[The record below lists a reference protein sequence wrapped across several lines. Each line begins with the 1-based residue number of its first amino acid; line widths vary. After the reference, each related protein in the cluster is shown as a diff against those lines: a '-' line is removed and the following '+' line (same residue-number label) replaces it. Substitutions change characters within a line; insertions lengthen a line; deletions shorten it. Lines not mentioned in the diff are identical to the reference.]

1 VTPVVARRTR
11 PIERDL
17 ALFRLYRFLSTSYLF
32 GPAIVVFFGA
42 RGLSVTEV
50 TLLNSVYC
58 VTAMLFEVPTGVL
71 ADRWGRKRAMVL
83 GSLMMAAG
91 CLINWE
97 GHSFPVFAVGE
108 GLLALGMTLTS
119 GADSA
124 YLYDL
129 LRAAG
134 RAHEYRRREGAAS
147 AAKLVGAAA
156 ALAVG
161 GWLAHR
167 DVGATY
173 LFTAAICLAASLVA
187 ALLGE
192 TVSERTGLRAVAD
205 GGEAPVPTGMV
216 AQIAGSAR
224 RVLDHPPLLFAVAF
238 STLIFTLT
246 RMSIYLHQPFLSAA
260 GLDLSHVG
268 LVMAALSLLAAL
280 GAHRIEWLRRALGE
294 STLVW
299 GLPAVLALSYL
310 VMGRWFA
317 TWGVALLGLQALA
330 SGVYSPLSKELLNR
344 EIVDSGRRATILSVE
359 SMARRLAFGL
369 FAPLVGWM
377 IDRDGLGAGLWACA
391 ALALVGTV
399 VLAVRATLRRR
410 AYATGFEGERTPT
423 PTFERPLVEPE
434 EAAAPVAVARSAAP
448 RA

>member
-1 VTPVVARRTR
+1 VTPVVSRRTR

-42 RGLSVTEV
+42 RGLTVTEV

-91 CLINWE
+91 CLIDWA
-97 GHSFPVFAVGE
+97 GHSFLVFAVGE

-161 GWLAHR
+161 GWLARR

-173 LFTAAICLAASLVA
+173 LFTAAICLAASLAA
-187 ALLGE
+187 ALLTE
-192 TVSERTGLRAVAD
+192 TVSERTGLRAIEE
-205 GGEAPVPTGMV
+205 GEAPAPSGMV
-216 AQIAGSAR
+216 AQIASSAR
-224 RVLDHPPLLFAVAF
+224 RVVEHRPLLFAVAF
-238 STLIFTLT
+238 STLVFTLT

-268 LVMAALSLLAAL
+268 LVMAALSLVAAV
-280 GAHRIEWLRRALGE
+280 GAHRIEWLRRAFGE

-344 EIVDSGRRATILSVE
+344 EIADSGRRATILSVE

-391 ALALVGTV
+391 ALALAGTA
-399 VLAVRATLRRR
+399 VLAVRTTVRRR
-410 AYATGFEGERTPT
+410 AYAEGFEGERTPT
-423 PTFERPLVEPE
+423 PTFERPLVAPE
-434 EAAAPVAVARSAAP
+434 EAAPVAVARSAAP
-448 RA
+448 PG

>member
-1 VTPVVARRTR
+1 VTPVAVRRTR
-11 PIERDL
+11 PIERDM

-42 RGLSVTEV
+42 RGLSVTEI

-91 CLINWE
+91 CLINWA
-97 GHSFPVFAVGE
+97 GHSFLVFAVGE

-129 LRAAG
+129 LRSAG

-161 GWLAHR
+161 GWLARR
-167 DVGATY
+167 DVGSTY
-173 LFTAAICLAASLVA
+173 LFPAGICLAASLA
-187 ALLGE
+187 ASLLSE
-192 TVSERTGLRAVAD
+192 SLSERTGLRAVEQ
-205 GGEAPVPTGMV
+205 GEEPPPMTLVGQV
-216 AQIAGSAR
+216 IGSAR
-224 RVLDHPPLLFAVAF
+224 RVLGHPPLLFAVAF
-238 STLIFTLT
+238 STLLFTLT

-260 GLDLSHVG
+260 GLDLSRVG
-268 LVMAALSLLAAL
+268 LVMAALSLAAAA
-280 GAHRIEWLRRALGE
+280 GAHRIEWLRRTVGE
-294 STLVW
+294 SRLVW

-310 VMGRWFA
+310 VMGRWMA
-317 TWGVALLGLQALA
+317 SWGIVLLAMQAVAG
-330 SGVYSPLSKELLNR
+330 GIYSPLSKELLNR
-344 EIVDSGRRATILSVE
+344 EIVDSRRRATILSVE
-359 SMARRLAFGL
+359 SMSRRLAFGL

-377 IDRDGLGAGLWACA
+377 IDGHGLGAGLYVCA
-391 ALALVGTV
+391 GLAAIGTV
-399 VLAVRATLRRR
+399 VLAVRSSVHRR
-410 AYATGFEGERTPT
+410 AYAKGFEGERTPT
-423 PTFERPLVEPE
+423 PTFERPLVDV
-434 EAAAPVAVARSAAP
+434 APPAQVAVVRSVSP
-448 RA
+448 NG